1 MPKKPFCH
9 CAFYIGRMKL
19 NEDPVAQFLR
29 RKYPYVDQAIQE
41 RLLDR
46 ASLAQRWDCSIESI
60 RRLESTILHPIR
72 IGGRVKYRLSDILRS
87 EREGELA

>member
-1 MPKKPFCH
+1 MP
-9 CAFYIGRMKL
+9 RDS
-19 NEDPVAQFLR
+19 DPVAQFIR
-29 RKYPYVDQAIQE
+29 RKYQYADEAIQD

-46 ASLAQRWDCSIESI
+46 TSLAERWDCSAESI
-60 RRLESTILHPIR
+60 RRLERTILRPIR

>member
-1 MPKKPFCH
+1 MP
-9 CAFYIGRMKL
+9 
-19 NEDPVAQFLR
+19 NTSDPIAQFIR
-29 RKYPYVDQAIQE
+29 RKYQYADEAIQD

-46 ASLAQRWDCSIESI
+46 TSLAERWDCSAESI
-60 RRLESTILHPIR
+60 RRLERTILRPIR